1 MNRLYGIA
9 RRVDPID
16 GARGDFGFIID

>member
-9 RRVDPID
+9 RSVDPIE
-16 GARGDFGFIID
+16 GSRGDFGFIID